1 MSKKIAAS
9 RKKKNITTQHKN
21 KRLDGISNISPRD
34 DRSQKDPNHRIR
46 VPIKILALGVALLV
60 SVGVNLFYLFGR
72 TQKPAPPVPPAL
84 TSQQIAD
91 LYHQEF
97 YDSPNTWRM
106 NKWLGI
112 LTEQNPNDVWII
124 QEIIVE
130 TRPDFIIETGTLCGG
145 SAALWSTILEQVN
158 PKGRVITIDIMDQAQ
173 EARELPIVQ
182 RHVDFL
188 HGSSTATFI
197 VNDVKNRVKGKKVLV
212 ILDSDHS
219 KQHVLNELA
228 AYAPLVNVGGYLI
241 VQDTDVNGHPVDP
254 TFGPGPME
262 AIEEFLASNGDFLPD
277 KERERLMFSTNPNG
291 YLKRIR

>member
-1 MSKKIAAS
+1 MRIFMLFVYLFFFASIFQAQQRAATDTGEEIILNNDGTWKYPEGEIS
-9 RKKKNITTQHKN
+9 EIKKNNTEFE
-21 KRLDGISNISPRD
+21 KR
-34 DRSQKDPNHRIR
+34 
-46 VPIKILALGVALLV
+46 VV
-60 SVGVNLFYLFGR
+60 
-72 TQKPAPPVPPAL
+72 
-84 TSQQIAD
+84 D
-91 LYHQEF
+91 LYHQAF
-97 YDSPNTWRM
+97 YNSPNTWRL

-112 LTEQNPNDVWII
+112 LTEQNPNHVWIT

-158 PKGRVITIDIMDQAQ
+158 PKGRVITIDILDQAQ
-173 EARELPIVQ
+173 QARNLPIVQ

-188 HGSSTATFI
+188 HGSSTATDI
-197 VNDVKNRVKGKKVLV
+197 VDYVKYWVEGKKVLV

-228 AYAPLVNVGGYLI
+228 AYAPLVTVGSYLI
-241 VQDTDVNGHPVDP
+241 VQDTNVNGHPVAR

-262 AIEEFLASNGDFLPD
+262 ALAEFLGANPNFVPD
-277 KERERLMFSTNPNG
+277 RGRERLMFTMNPNG